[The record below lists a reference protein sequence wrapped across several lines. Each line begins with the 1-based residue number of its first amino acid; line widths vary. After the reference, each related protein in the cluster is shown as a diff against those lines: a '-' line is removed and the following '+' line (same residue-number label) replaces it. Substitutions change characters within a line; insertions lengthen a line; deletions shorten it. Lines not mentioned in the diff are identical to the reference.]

1 MAEERTLGLARAPE
15 AGRYEPSKEELQRRM
30 EEARESISHTV
41 TEIKETV
48 SHQVDSVR
56 DALDWREHFKKQP
69 VVWSLGAAGV
79 GFFVGYRVAAALK
92 GDGGDSEYLS
102 QADTYAQPSHAYA
115 AQPILGGSAVTN
127 LERST
132 NGSEEEGPSLLDR
145 FKETSAYDRLSK
157 EVSSLGDRAIDE
169 LSKTAQ
175 FVVLPLVLSKIKHW
189 IGLDL
194 ADKSGEQSTGARA
207 KSSAP
212 SPASGGQPRR
222 SSTYEPVLERPS

>member
-48 SHQVDSVR
+48 THQVDSVR
-56 DALDWREHFKKQP
+56 EALDWREHFKKQP
-69 VVWSLGAAGV
+69 VAWSLGAAGV
-79 GFFVGYRVAAALK
+79 GFIVGYRIAASLK
-92 GDGGDSEYLS
+92 DDDEDSEH
-102 QADTYAQPSHAYA
+102 TYAQPVSHAYA
-115 AQPILGGSAVTN
+115 AQPILGGSEQSGVASM
-127 LERST
+127 ERRT
-132 NGSEEEGPSLLDR
+132 NGSQEEGPGLLAR
-145 FKETSAYDRLSK
+145 FKETSAYDHLSN
-157 EVSSLGDRAIDE
+157 EVSSLGDRLIDE

-175 FVVLPLVLSKIKHW
+175 FVVLPLVLNKVKHW

-194 ADKSGEQSTGARA
+194 SEKSGEQSTGGA
-207 KSSAP
+207 KSAVPSQGTSA
-212 SPASGGQPRR
+212 QPRR